1 MSLQQYALGMAAAMG
16 LLVAGCSG
24 LHSSE
29 ATMVTYSLRSTA
41 SAVGTGAGDGVN
53 AIAVARPMAALQV
66 LLPRMQPGLDSDRI
80 ALASADHRLDYFAA
94 SRWSDTLPL
103 VIEAALVES
112 LRGGGRFLAVHDSVA
127 PFHAD
132 YVLQVDV
139 RNFEAQ
145 YAGAAST
152 GSIAAASSAPTAVVR
167 LECTLG
173 RRLDRSLISTFVV
186 ESRIAAD
193 ANRVTAI
200 VDALAGA
207 SQSAFREVDAKANAA
222 IATAQL
228 PPTPLPR

>member
-1 MSLQQYALGMAAAMG
+1 MSLQQYARGLAGAMG

-24 LHSSE
+24 LRSGE
-29 ATMVTYSLRSTA
+29 PAMVTYSLQSAA
-41 SAVGTGAGDGVN
+41 SALGTSAGDGVN
-53 AIAVARPMAALQV
+53 TGAVARPLAALQV
-66 LLPRMQPGLDSDRI
+66 LRPSVQPGLDTDRI
-80 ALASADHRLDYFAA
+80 ALAGADHRLDYFAA
-94 SRWSDTLPL
+94 SRWSETLPL

-112 LRGGGRFLAVHDSVA
+112 LRGGGRFEAVHDSVA
-127 PFHAD
+127 PFLAN

-152 GSIAAASSAPTAVVR
+152 GGIAAAASAPTAVVR

-200 VDALAGA
+200 VDALARA
-207 SQSAFREVDAKANAA
+207 SQSALREVDAKAGAA
-222 IATAQL
+222 IASGRADAL
-228 PPTPLPR
+228 

>member
-1 MSLQQYALGMAAAMG
+1 MNLQQYALGMAAAVG

-24 LHSSE
+24 LRSSE

-41 SAVGTGAGDGVN
+41 SAVGSSVGDGVN
-53 AIAVARPMAALQV
+53 AGAVPRPMAALQV
-66 LLPRMQPGLDSDRI
+66 LLPRVQPGLDTDRI

-112 LRGGGRFLAVHDSVA
+112 LRGGGRFEAVHDSVA

-132 YVLQVDV
+132 YVLQVEV

-145 YAGAAST
+145 YAGAVSS
-152 GSIAAASSAPTAVVR
+152 GGIAAASAAPTAIVR

-186 ESRIAAD
+186 DSRVDAA

-200 VDALAGA
+200 VDALARA
-207 SQSAFREVDAKANAA
+207 SQSALREVDAKAAAA

-228 PPTPLPR
+228 PQTPLPR